1 MYNFL
6 VSDAPMFVTRPSNIA
21 GLPGDR
27 VTLICEV
34 DANPR
39 PSYKWYKLTDDV
51 PIMVGTAANL
61 TLEVSPGTAG
71 KYECV
76 AASKTGHYAA
86 IKAQASIFLKA
97 KPEIET
103 QNRIQKSPMSGTG
116 HVECWAVSVPSVQSV
131 EWYHGGE
138 MIIPSDGSG
147 KYSVQENRSMDS
159 VKSTLIIRKMQET
172 DFADYTCKV
181 TNALGTDVATF
192 TLEQQGKPNKANHFS
207 TCSKNGK
214 IIFHY
219 FYFGNFTSFYWI
231 SLHQQTKRKESR
243 SFLQLEDAYQ
253 TSAAEL

>member
-1 MYNFL
+1 
-6 VSDAPMFVTRPSNIA
+6 MFVTRPSNMA

-27 VTLICEV
+27 VTLICQV

-61 TLEVSPGTAG
+61 TLEVSPSSAG

-76 AASKTGHYAA
+76 AENKSGHYEPIRAA
-86 IKAQASIFLKA
+86 ASIFLKA
-97 KPEIET
+97 KPEIDT
-103 QNRIQKSPMSGTG
+103 RNRIQKSPLSGTG
-116 HVECWAVSVPSVQSV
+116 HVECWAVSVPSVQNV
-131 EWYHGGE
+131 EWYHGGQ

-147 KYSVQENRSMDS
+147 KHSVQENRSMDS

-192 TLEQQGKPNKANHFS
+192 TLEQQGKKS
-207 TCSKNGK
+207 S
-214 IIFHY
+214 HY
-219 FYFGNFTSFYWI
+219 FKSPHFVQKFIFGASFTSSNLDLTFN
-231 SLHQQTKRKESR
+231 L
-243 SFLQLEDAYQ
+243 
-253 TSAAEL
+253 